1 MQVDNEV
8 RNRVNEQI
16 VENNEAR
23 FNDYTVYIFKIE
35 GCNNKKKLIITFC

>member
-1 MQVDNEV
+1 MQVDNEG
-8 RNRVNEQI
+8 RNFYRVNEQI

-35 GCNNKKKLIITFC
+35 GCNNKKN